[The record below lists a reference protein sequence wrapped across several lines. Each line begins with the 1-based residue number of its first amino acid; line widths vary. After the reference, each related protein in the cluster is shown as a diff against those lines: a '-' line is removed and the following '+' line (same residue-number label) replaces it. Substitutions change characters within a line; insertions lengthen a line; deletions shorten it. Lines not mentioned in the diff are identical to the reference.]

1 MARQSGSGDGKKR
14 ARGSKGPRPAA
25 EKRRPTSDSGSRKA
39 PARAEKT
46 SGTRSSG
53 SRASAGRGKAA
64 NTQRERLKKELVAK
78 LDQMDEE
85 DLLFLVR
92 QAHVLVHNKEVDRI
106 NAEIDEFEQSR
117 SGSSGA
123 AGRDAEV
130 EVEEGPDRS
139 RFFVILGGERKLFTR
154 DEMRSIVR
162 LSHAGK
168 RDGDA
173 ESRLYRWLKENR
185 SDVLMDGKVRSGRD
199 GRLTDLVDLL
209 TSRYKAKDS

>member
-1 MARQSGSGDGKKR
+1 MAKQSGSGDGKKR

-25 EKRRPTSDSGSRKA
+25 KKSSSSSGSGSGKA
-39 PARAEKT
+39 PVRAEKA
-46 SGTRSSG
+46 SGTRGTKARPAAG
-53 SRASAGRGKAA
+53 SRSGGTA
-64 NTQRERLKKELVAK
+64 QRERLKKELVAK
-78 LDQMDEE
+78 LDQLDEE

-92 QAHVLVHNKEVDRI
+92 QVHVLVHNKEADRI
-106 NAEIDEFEQSR
+106 NAEIDEFQQSR
-117 SGSSGA
+117 RETVPQ

-130 EVEEGPDRS
+130 EVEEAPDRS
-139 RFFVILGGERKLFTR
+139 RFFVVLGGARKLFTR
-154 DEMRSIVR
+154 EEMRSIVR

-168 RDGDA
+168 REGDA

-199 GRLTDLVDLL
+199 ARLTELVDVL